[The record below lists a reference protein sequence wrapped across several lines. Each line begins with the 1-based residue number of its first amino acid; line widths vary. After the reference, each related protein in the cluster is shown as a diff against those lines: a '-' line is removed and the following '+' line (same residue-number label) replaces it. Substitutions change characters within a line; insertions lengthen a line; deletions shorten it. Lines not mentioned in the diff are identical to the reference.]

1 MDRFMTSFKSYHR
14 ELYHGGDL
22 DAAISGYG
30 GTASSWLDLS
40 TGINPVPYPV
50 PALPPS
56 LWNRLPESGAETALL
71 KASRHYYRIPETMGV
86 TACPGTQSAIQILP
100 SLFKPSNVAI
110 LSPTYAEHRH
120 CWQAH
125 GHNILEVARPEDIPP
140 DCSVIIL
147 VSPNNPT
154 GWIPETDIL
163 LALHQHVKEKNG
175 LLVMD
180 EAFMDCTP
188 DKSCIPFLSPDHLA
202 VLKSFGKFFGLA
214 GLRLGFAIGDPKI
227 TREINRRL
235 GPWAVSGPASHIGA
249 KALSDSSW
257 ISKTRQR
264 LKEDKAACLR
274 LLTENGLVPT
284 GGTDLFTLIQ
294 DDQANLLFRHLC
306 DHQILSRPFSEHPS
320 LIRLGH
326 PASEADHE
334 RLSATLNQFHILSQ
348 TD

>member
-1 MDRFMTSFKSYHR
+1 M
-14 ELYHGGDL
+14 YHGGDL
-22 DAAISGYG
+22 DAAILTYG
-30 GTASSWLDLS
+30 GTADIWLDLS
-40 TGINPVPYPV
+40 TGINPIPYPV
-50 PALPPS
+50 PPIPPS
-56 LWNRLPESGAETALL
+56 LWNRLPESGSETTLL
-71 KASRHYYRIPETMGV
+71 EAARRYYEIPETMGV

-100 SLFKPSNVAI
+100 SLFKPCNVAI

-125 GHNILEVARPEDIPP
+125 GHDILEVTRPDDIPP

-154 GWIPETDIL
+154 GWFPTERLVSD
-163 LALHQHVKEKNG
+163 LHQQARERNG
-175 LLVMD
+175 LLVVD

-188 DKSCIPFLSPDHLA
+188 DRSCLPLLSPDCLI

-227 TREINRRL
+227 TGEINKRL

-257 ISKTRQR
+257 ISGTRQR
-264 LKEDKAACLR
+264 LQEDKVACHR
-274 LLTENGLVPT
+274 LLTENGLVLL

-294 DDQANLLFRHLC
+294 HDRAAPLFQHLC
-306 DHQILSRPFSEHPS
+306 ENQILSRPFPEHPS
-320 LIRLGH
+320 LIRFGH
-326 PASEADHE
+326 PASDENRQ
-334 RLSATLNQFHILSQ
+334 RLSSLLNQFSNI
-348 TD
+348 